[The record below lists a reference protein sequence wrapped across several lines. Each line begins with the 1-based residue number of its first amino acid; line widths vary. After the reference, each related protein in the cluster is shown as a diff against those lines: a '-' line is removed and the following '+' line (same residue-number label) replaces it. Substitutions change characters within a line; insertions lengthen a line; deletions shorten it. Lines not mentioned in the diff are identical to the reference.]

1 MGNAVPRLRDGERRP
16 FEDQGKIA
24 GKPMSGLGKIF
35 GGGGSKPQAPVVIP
49 PAPPPPPTPMPDIGS
64 PAALEAARK
73 RRAMS
78 VGGREATLL
87 DGSTRGTKLGG

>member
-1 MGNAVPRLRDGERRP
+1 
-16 FEDQGKIA
+16 
-24 GKPMSGLGKIF
+24 MSGLGKIF
-35 GGGGSKPQAPVVIP
+35 GGGTKPQSPVVIP

-87 DGSTRGTKLGG
+87 DGSSTRGTKLGG